1 MTVTSGAPG
10 PPGPT
15 GGRGIDPRLKRRL
28 LSGAVDDNV
37 RAIRNLPRRKLY
49 RRPPVTRWLLF
60 LAAGLATLAAGSWA
74 IWFRPPASAP
84 PPALQADLPPAPPLA
99 VLRGPA
105 SASSSTAL
113 PANGLDSPPSG
124 GAALPDFDG
133 GADAVPTRLAARL
146 FPVAVRRIVLDPGH
160 GGTDD
165 GTRTPVGMTE
175 KVLTLDIAQRLAL
188 LLMGAGF
195 EVTLTREADSK
206 LYLRDRVRFANQARA
221 DLFVSIH
228 LNWLKD
234 GRANRGIETYYLGPS
249 DDPFI
254 TELAS
259 AENRESGYSLSDV
272 RQLLD
277 GIYSDLRQ
285 QESRRLAAAV
295 QRRLVGAVREVSH
308 EVRDRGVR
316 SAPFLVLVETDMP
329 AILAEVASLSSPE
342 EARLLTQAEYRDRL
356 ARALF
361 DGIRAYSLATE
372 QLAGR

>member
-1 MTVTSGAPG
+1 MTVSPGAPG
-10 PPGPT
+10 PPA
-15 GGRGIDPRLKRRL
+15 GRGIDPRLKRRL

-37 RAIRNLPRRKLY
+37 RAIQNLPRRKLY
-49 RRPPVTRWLLF
+49 RKPPVARWLF
-60 LAAGLATLAAGSWA
+60 LGLAGLAMLAAASWA
-74 IWFRPPASAP
+74 IWFRPPAPAGQAP
-84 PPALQADLPPAPPLA
+84 SILADFPPLSPYA
-99 VLRGPA
+99 TVRGPA
-105 SASSSTAL
+105 SPMAS
-113 PANGLDSPPSG
+113 
-124 GAALPDFDG
+124 GAAAAASGAIDPLDPDPLPDF
-133 GADAVPTRLAARL
+133 GAEAVPTRLAARL
-146 FPVAVRRIVLDPGH
+146 FPVAVRRIVIDPGH
-160 GGTDD
+160 GGGDE
-165 GTRTPVGMTE
+165 GPRTPVGLTE

-195 EVTLTREADSK
+195 EVSMTRDTDTK
-206 LYLRDRVRFANQARA
+206 LFLRDRVRFANQAHA
-221 DLFVSIH
+221 DLFLSIH
-228 LNWLKD
+228 VNWLKD
-234 GRANRGIETYYLGPS
+234 GRSNRGIETYYLGPS

-259 AENRESGYSLSDV
+259 AENRESGYSMADM

-295 QRRLVGAVREVSH
+295 QRRLVGAVREVSR

-316 SAPFLVLVETDMP
+316 SAPFLVLVETEMP
-329 AILAEVASLSSPE
+329 AILAEVASLASPE
-342 EARLLTQAEYRDRL
+342 EARLLAQAEYRDRL